1 LFQPEITIVIN
12 SPISIFWHVSCFIY
26 CVSNEISRDAT
37 GLHHHKSAVAPK
49 ECILRIL
56 LRNGAVHLAK
66 TNNKTSI
73 SLHLAKLNVT

>member
-1 LFQPEITIVIN
+1 MI
-12 SPISIFWHVSCFIY
+12 
-26 CVSNEISRDAT
+26 RDAT

-73 SLHLAKLNVT
+73 SLHFAKLNKT

>member
-1 LFQPEITIVIN
+1 ITIVIN
-12 SPISIFWHVSCFIY
+12 SPLSIFWHVSCFIY